1 MSDKPAP
8 PAEATDGRLPARAC
22 YASSVPAMEVKTTPG
37 VHPLYELEG
46 WDELNRWG
54 MLNHPQWSAI
64 QRRLEW
70 AESMSE
76 TDKLRLLAGEMLR
89 LSVDLMERYLE
100 TVRLIPPP
108 PIFIPSH
115 NASAHTQKGRERG
128 PDNTQD

>member
-1 MSDKPAP
+1 MSDKPTP

-37 VHPLYELEG
+37 VPPLYELEG
-46 WDELNRWG
+46 WDDLNRWG
-54 MLNHPQWSAI
+54 MLNHGQWCAI

-70 AESMSE
+70 ADGMSE

-100 TVRLIPPP
+100 TARLIPPP

-115 NASAHTQKGRERG
+115 NAKAMASADDKTPPKEK
-128 PDNTQD
+128 TL